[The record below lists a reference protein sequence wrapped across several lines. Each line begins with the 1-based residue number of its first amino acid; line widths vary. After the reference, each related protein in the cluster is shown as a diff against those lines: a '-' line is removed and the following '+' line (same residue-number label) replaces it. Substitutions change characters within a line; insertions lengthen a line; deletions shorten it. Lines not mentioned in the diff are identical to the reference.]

1 MILSCPRV
9 NEYLTGGIGRNALH
23 IAAEKGFSEI
33 VKIIHRKRPSINLDI
48 PESCATGWTALH
60 LAAHYRKP
68 DAVVTLLQL
77 GANPD
82 FQDKQFMYT
91 PLIFAAFSQCSQT
104 TLALIQSGANCLVK
118 DDRNMT
124 VLHICSEY
132 GLAPVVRVLVGSN
145 TGISVDDRSAP
156 SSRSPLHYAVVGR
169 HLEVVEILIDAG
181 ADVNLQTSMLE
192 TPLLLAVTNGD
203 YNILRLA

>member
-1 MILSCPRV
+1 MLLSCPRV
-9 NEYLTGGIGRNALH
+9 DQYLTGEIGRNALH

-33 VKIIHRKRPSINLDI
+33 IKIIHRKRPSINLNI

-60 LAAHYRKP
+60 LAAHYRRP
-68 DAVVTLLQL
+68 DAATTLLQL
-77 GANPD
+77 GADPEV
-82 FQDKQFMYT
+82 QDKQFLYT
-91 PLIFAAFSQCSQT
+91 PLIFAVFSQCSQT
-104 TLALIQSGANCLVK
+104 AIALMQFGANFLVK

-132 GLAPVVRVLVGSN
+132 GLASVVRILLDSDA
-145 TGISVDDRSAP
+145 GISVNDRSAP
-156 SSRSPLHYAVVGR
+156 SSRSPLHYAVAGR
-169 HLEVVEILIDAG
+169 HLEVAEILLGAD

-203 YNILRLA
+203 YNMLRFV